1 MFALNIKDT
10 LVVDNIMN
18 TQKFSIIIEKFVLE
32 KRCTYMDAV
41 ILYCENNEMEIESA
55 AKLLNTKIKESL
67 EIEYG
72 ELNYLPRATTLPI

>member
-1 MFALNIKDT
+1 MVDT
-10 LVVDNIMN
+10 IMN
-18 TQKFSIIIEKFVLE
+18 TQKFSIIIEKYVIE

-41 ILYCENNEMEIESA
+41 VLYCESNQMEIESA

-72 ELNYLPRATTLPI
+72 ELNYLPRANTLPI

>member
-1 MFALNIKDT
+1 
-10 LVVDNIMN
+10 MN
-18 TQKFSIIIEKFVLE
+18 TQKFSIIIEKYVIE

-41 ILYCENNEMEIESA
+41 VLYCESNQMEIESA

-72 ELNYLPRATTLPI
+72 ELNYLPRANTLPI